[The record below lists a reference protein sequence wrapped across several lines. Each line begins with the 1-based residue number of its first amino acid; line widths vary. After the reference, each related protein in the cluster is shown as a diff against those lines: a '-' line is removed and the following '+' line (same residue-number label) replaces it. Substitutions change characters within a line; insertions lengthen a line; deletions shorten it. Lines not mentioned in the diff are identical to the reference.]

1 MGIRAIGQN
10 RPVAGAGRGGQTL
23 SATEFARATG
33 VTRERLRTW
42 ERRFGFPEP
51 VRVAGGR
58 RRYAAADVGRVVAV
72 RRAAEDGAPLTAAID
87 EVGRVDAQ
95 AGPPAAA
102 FRATVEAAPVPVALV
117 SGPAPLRLEW
127 ANAALRA
134 IDGAPAPGAELSAV
148 AQHRAGTL
156 LRQHFTR
163 DLRAVEVEHP
173 AWGTGG
179 DGPPSR
185 SLIYRLPVEPG
196 QRPIVAV
203 VGIETRG
210 EREARAALVAARAEL
225 LALRRRSERHDR
237 WLDAIAALAG
247 GFQHDP
253 GPDVLGAALDV
264 LVFQTRAVDV
274 GLASYLSG
282 RLALPGSRRGALGAC
297 TLTVAAHPDLGR
309 ALRDADGIWL
319 APATAAAL
327 GVPVGLHAAGLPI
340 TVAGEHLGLLV
351 LVFDEV
357 EPHDDDNRRLLAAV
371 SAAVGFALL
380 RDRLQRELEATVSG
394 SEETR
399 ERPAAARFARPG
411 AGAPRPG
418 G

>member
-1 MGIRAIGQN
+1 MGSRTIGEN
-10 RPVAGAGRGGQTL
+10 WLMAGVDRGGQTL
-23 SATEFARATG
+23 SATEFAQATG
-33 VTRERLRTW
+33 MTRERLRTW

-72 RRAAEDGAPLTAAID
+72 RRAAQDGAPLHAAID
-87 EVGRVDAQ
+87 EVGRVDAG

-134 IDGAPAPGAELSAV
+134 IDGAPAPGAELYGV
-148 AQHRAGTL
+148 ARHRAGAV

-163 DLRAVEVEHP
+163 DLAAAEVEHP
-173 AWGTGG
+173 AWGAGG
-179 DGPPSR
+179 AGPPSR
-185 SLIYRLPVEPG
+185 SLIYRLPVAPG

-203 VGIETRG
+203 VGVETRG
-210 EREARAALVAARAEL
+210 EREARVALVAAQAEL
-225 LALRRRSERHDR
+225 EALHRRSARHDR
-237 WLDAIAALAG
+237 WLDAIAALASD
-247 GFQHDP
+247 FQHEP
-253 GPDVLGAALDV
+253 GPEVIGAALDV
-264 LVFQTRAVDV
+264 LVRQTRAVDV

-282 RLALPGSRRGALGAC
+282 RLALPGSRRGALRPCA
-297 TLTVAAHPDLGR
+297 LTVAAHRDLGR
-309 ALRDADGIWL
+309 ALRDAEGVWL

-327 GVPVGLHAAGLPI
+327 GVPAGLHASGLPI
-340 TVAGEHLGLLV
+340 TVAGEQLGLLV

-371 SAAVGFALL
+371 SAALGFALL
-380 RDRLQRELEATVSG
+380 RDRLQRGLEATVSG
-394 SEETR
+394 TEVVSEPR
-399 ERPAAARFARPG
+399 RFARPG
-411 AGAPRPG
+411 ADASPPG